1 MNELDLEE
9 LAMAW
14 FKDIGYQTLHGP
26 DIEPGGSA
34 QERQNIKM
42 SFFGIVLTPHLLD

>member
-1 MNELDLEE
+1 MNELHLEE

-26 DIEPGGSA
+26 DIEPG
-34 QERQNIKM
+34 ELE
-42 SFFGIVLTPHLLD
+42 V